1 MLADKKSFTKAK
13 RRKIAEIK
21 EIYDYIHSKAMVAK
35 LVLGEKNI
43 KKNLHRTEKWILFQ
57 EHMPPV
63 QSIIKLNVYCNYC
76 NE

>member
-43 KKNLHRTEKWILFQ
+43 KENLHPTANVFFFK
-57 EHMPPV
+57 
-63 QSIIKLNVYCNYC
+63 SICPLCNPSS
-76 NE
+76 N